1 MPASSTIEFLIW
13 LLIAASVIAVIA
25 IRLRIPY
32 TVALVIGGLVLG
44 ALPFPM
50 VESAYQSAQRSN
62 WLSPNVILIFFLPA
76 LLFEGSLKIN
86 LSQLLRNLLP
96 ISTLATVGVIV
107 ATGLTGYLVHWGIG
121 LPLLV
126 ALLFGAIISA
136 TDPIAV
142 LSIAREMSVPRR
154 LALLLEGESLFNDGT
169 AVVLFQILLTA
180 VVAGHL
186 RVAPGIAD
194 FIGSVAIGAATG
206 FALGYIASKIT
217 SRIDDPQIEITLT
230 TIVAYSSYLVANHF
244 HASGVIATVT
254 AGLIVGN
261 WGTLGMSPRTR
272 VALWSFWEYASF
284 VMNSILFLLIGMEV
298 RVSTLI
304 REWRAVAL
312 AIAAVLLGRVLAVY
326 GVTSLS
332 DFFSRKIGWRWKHLL
347 TWGGLHGALSL
358 ALALSLDSKIP
369 YRDQVLT
376 FTFGVVA
383 FSMIVQGLSI
393 KWLIRKLGLST
404 TRKEDEQDRVL
415 AQQIAISAA
424 RSELEQMLR
433 NHVLSIPVYEKL
445 KNEFDKRLTALGEE
459 ISLIYNRD
467 FSRAESE
474 LEAAKVRLMAAER
487 SSLEEAIREG
497 LLLQETGVQTADF
510 VNSQL
515 DGIIRQILQK
525 AD

>member
-142 LSIAREMSVPRR
+142 LSIAREMTVPRR

-169 AVVLFQILLTA
+169 AVVLFQILLVA

-459 ISLIYNRD
+459 ISSIYNRD